1 MKYLDWKNWR
11 WVEFNGSRLGK
22 ALPSDCT
29 RLVEK
34 ILKATQ
40 QDPLCVLCRYCEC
53 GHYDY
58 VEGIGPV
65 CVSCNGF

>member
-1 MKYLDWKNWR
+1 MGWIQWLKDWKSIA
-11 WVEFNGSRLGK
+11 FGLYKSSR
-22 ALPSDCT
+22 
-29 RLVEK
+29 E

-40 QDPLCVLCRYCEC
+40 QDPLCTLCRDCEC